1 MLAHQKIALLDSLG
15 RIEAGRAF
23 GPREVNFVGCGA
35 QISVVG
41 GSNFG
46 RFSSLM
52 AYHLACHFLADAS
65 EKPSAHSG
73 AAQIL
78 LLRPVWRINPQ
89 LHAPMESI
97 SSRIAKV
104 SPSLTLAVTAQAKAM
119 IAKGEEVYA
128 LAGGEPEVDTPQF
141 IKDAAIEALQA
152 GKTKYTPAGGIPELR
167 AALSKKF
174 KIDNN
179 LDYAAHQICVTGGA
193 KMACYNAI
201 LAVIEEG
208 DEVII
213 PSPFWVSYP
222 EMVRLAGGVPV
233 IVETQESTGWKMT
246 PEQFEEAM
254 SPATKMVIINTP
266 GNPTGAIYTAAEL
279 LALGEIALGEDIII
293 LSDEIYEKLVYGEAK
308 HVSIAS
314 LSQELYDLTITVNGF
329 SKAYSMTGWRLGYTA
344 APKALAD
351 AIEKIQNHTTS
362 NANSF
367 AQYGALAAL
376 EGDQSFI
383 EDLRG
388 EYDVKRQFMLGRL
401 KAINNIRVVE
411 PQGAFYFFVH
421 TGKTGL
427 KSMNLCDKLLSRY
440 KVAAVPGIAF
450 GYDEGI
456 RLSYCT
462 TLDILNEGLS
472 RFEQF
477 CREH

>member
-1 MLAHQKIALLDSLG
+1 
-15 RIEAGRAF
+15 
-23 GPREVNFVGCGA
+23 
-35 QISVVG
+35 
-41 GSNFG
+41 
-46 RFSSLM
+46 
-52 AYHLACHFLADAS
+52 
-65 EKPSAHSG
+65 
-73 AAQIL
+73 
-78 LLRPVWRINPQ
+78 
-89 LHAPMESI
+89 
-97 SSRIAKV
+97 
-104 SPSLTLAVTAQAKAM
+104 
-119 IAKGEEVYA
+119 
-128 LAGGEPEVDTPQF
+128 
-141 IKDAAIEALQA
+141 
-152 GKTKYTPAGGIPELR
+152 
-167 AALSKKF
+167 
-174 KIDNN
+174 
-179 LDYAAHQICVTGGA
+179 
-193 KMACYNAI
+193 MACYNAI

-308 HVSIAS
+308 HV
-314 LSQELYDLTITVNGF
+314 
-329 SKAYSMTGWRLGYTA
+329 YTA

>member
-1 MLAHQKIALLDSLG
+1 MD
-15 RIEAGRAF
+15 
-23 GPREVNFVGCGA
+23 
-35 QISVVG
+35 
-41 GSNFG
+41 
-46 RFSSLM
+46 
-52 AYHLACHFLADAS
+52 
-65 EKPSAHSG
+65 
-73 AAQIL
+73 
-78 LLRPVWRINPQ
+78 
-89 LHAPMESI
+89 SI

-141 IKDAAIEALQA
+141 IKDAAIDALQA

-167 AALSKKF
+167 EALSEKF
-174 KIDNN
+174 ATDNN
-179 LDYAAHQICVTGGA
+179 VKYAANQICVTGGA

-222 EMVRLAGGVPV
+222 EMVRLAGGIPV
-233 IVETQESTGWKMT
+233 IVETKESTGWKMT

-254 SPATKMVIINTP
+254 TPATKMVIINTP
-266 GNPTGAIYTAAEL
+266 GNPTGAIYTKEEL
-279 LALGEIALGEDIII
+279 LALGEIALTEDIVI
-293 LSDEIYEKLVYGEAK
+293 LSDEIYEKLVYGDNK

-344 APKALAD
+344 APKPLAD

-367 AQYGALAAL
+367 SQYGALAAL
-376 EGDQSFI
+376 QGDQSFI

-388 EYDVKRQFMLGRL
+388 EYDVKRQFMFARL
-401 KAINNIRVVE
+401 KAIPNIRVVE
-411 PQGAFYFFVH
+411 PQGAFYFFVY
-421 TGKTGL
+421 TGNTGL

-462 TLDILNEGLS
+462 TLDILNEGLT

>member
-1 MLAHQKIALLDSLG
+1 
-15 RIEAGRAF
+15 
-23 GPREVNFVGCGA
+23 
-35 QISVVG
+35 
-41 GSNFG
+41 
-46 RFSSLM
+46 
-52 AYHLACHFLADAS
+52 
-65 EKPSAHSG
+65 
-73 AAQIL
+73 
-78 LLRPVWRINPQ
+78 
-89 LHAPMESI
+89 MESI

-141 IKDAAIEALQA
+141 IKDAAIAALQS

-167 AALSKKF
+167 AALSAKF
-174 KIDNN
+174 KTDNN
-179 LDYAAHQICVTGGA
+179 LDYPASQICVTGGA

-222 EMVRLAGGVPV
+222 EMVTLAGGVPV
-233 IVETQESTGWKMT
+233 IVETKESTGWKMT

-254 SPATKMVIINTP
+254 TPATKMVIINTP
-266 GNPTGAIYTAAEL
+266 GNPTGAIYTKEEL
-279 LALGEIALGEDIII
+279 LALGEIALGEDIVI

-344 APKALAD
+344 APKAFAD

-367 AQYGALAAL
+367 SQYGALAAL

-383 EDLRG
+383 EDMRG
-388 EYDVKRQFMLGRL
+388 EYDVKRQFMFARL
-401 KAINNIRVVE
+401 KAINNIRVIE
-411 PQGAFYFFVH
+411 PQGAFYFFVN
-421 TGKTGL
+421 TSKMGL

-462 TLDILNEGLS
+462 TLDILNEGLT

-477 CREH
+477 CHEH

>member
-1 MLAHQKIALLDSLG
+1 
-15 RIEAGRAF
+15 
-23 GPREVNFVGCGA
+23 
-35 QISVVG
+35 
-41 GSNFG
+41 
-46 RFSSLM
+46 
-52 AYHLACHFLADAS
+52 
-65 EKPSAHSG
+65 
-73 AAQIL
+73 
-78 LLRPVWRINPQ
+78 
-89 LHAPMESI
+89 MESI
-97 SSRIAKV
+97 SSRIAQV

-119 IAKGEEVYA
+119 IARGEEVYA

-167 AALSKKF
+167 TALATKF
-174 KIDNN
+174 KTDNG
-179 LDYAAHQICVTGGA
+179 LDYEPNQICVTGGA

-201 LAVIEEG
+201 LAVVEEG

-213 PSPFWVSYP
+213 PSPYWVSYP
-222 EMVRLAGGVPV
+222 EMVKLAGGVPV
-233 IVETQESTGWKMT
+233 IVETKESTGWKMT
-246 PEQFEEAM
+246 PEQFEGAM
-254 SPATKMVIINTP
+254 TPATKMVIINTP
-266 GNPTGAIYTAAEL
+266 GNPTGAVYTKDEL
-279 LALGEIALGEDIII
+279 LALGEIALGEDIVI
-293 LSDEIYEKLVYGEAK
+293 LSDEIYEKLVYGGSK

-314 LSQELYDLTITVNGF
+314 LSQDLYDLTITVNGF

-367 AQYGALAAL
+367 SQYGAVAAL
-376 EGDQSFI
+376 EGDQTFI

-388 EYDVKRQFMLGRL
+388 EYDVKRQFMFERL
-401 KAINNIRVVE
+401 KAINNIRVLE

-421 TGKTGL
+421 TGSMGL

-440 KVAAVPGIAF
+440 KVASVPGIAF
-450 GYDEGI
+450 GFDEGI

-462 TLDILNEGLS
+462 TLDILNEGLT

>member
-1 MLAHQKIALLDSLG
+1 MD
-15 RIEAGRAF
+15 
-23 GPREVNFVGCGA
+23 
-35 QISVVG
+35 
-41 GSNFG
+41 
-46 RFSSLM
+46 
-52 AYHLACHFLADAS
+52 
-65 EKPSAHSG
+65 
-73 AAQIL
+73 
-78 LLRPVWRINPQ
+78 
-89 LHAPMESI
+89 SI

-167 AALSKKF
+167 EALSRKF
-174 KIDNN
+174 ANDNN
-179 LDYAAHQICVTGGA
+179 LNYAANQICVTGGA

-233 IVETQESTGWKMT
+233 IVETKESTGWKMT

-254 SPATKMVIINTP
+254 TPATKMVIINTP
-266 GNPTGAIYTAAEL
+266 GNPTGAIYTAEEL
-279 LALGEIALGEDIII
+279 LALGEIALTEDIII
-293 LSDEIYEKLVYGEAK
+293 LSDEIYEKLVYGESK

-314 LSQELYDLTITVNGF
+314 LSEELYNLTITVNGF

-344 APKALAD
+344 APKALAE

-367 AQYGALAAL
+367 SQYGALAAL
-376 EGDQSFI
+376 TGDQSFI

-388 EYDVKRQFMLGRL
+388 EYDVKRQFMFARL
-401 KAINNIRVVE
+401 KAIQNIRVVE
-411 PQGAFYFFVH
+411 PQGAFYFFVY
-421 TGKTGL
+421 TGAMGL

-450 GYDEGI
+450 GFDEGI

-462 TLDILNEGLS
+462 TLDILNEGLT

>member
-1 MLAHQKIALLDSLG
+1 MD
-15 RIEAGRAF
+15 
-23 GPREVNFVGCGA
+23 
-35 QISVVG
+35 
-41 GSNFG
+41 
-46 RFSSLM
+46 
-52 AYHLACHFLADAS
+52 
-65 EKPSAHSG
+65 
-73 AAQIL
+73 
-78 LLRPVWRINPQ
+78 
-89 LHAPMESI
+89 SI

-104 SPSLTLAVTAQAKAM
+104 SPSLTLAVTAQAKDM

-128 LAGGEPEVDTPQF
+128 LAGGEPDGDTPDF
-141 IKDAAIEALQA
+141 IKEAAIQALRD
-152 GKTKYTPAGGIPELR
+152 GRTKYTPAGGIPELR
-167 AALSKKF
+167 AALSTKLLT
-174 KIDNN
+174 DNQ
-179 LDYAAHQICVTGGA
+179 LTYAPNQICVTGGA

-222 EMVRLAGGVPV
+222 EMVTLAGGVPV
-233 IVETQESTGWKMT
+233 IVETKESTGWKMT

-254 SPATKMVIINTP
+254 TPATKMVILNTP
-266 GNPTGAIYTAAEL
+266 GNPTGAIYTESEL
-279 LALGEIALGEDIII
+279 RALGDIALEEEIVI
-293 LSDEIYEKLVYGEAK
+293 LSDEIYEKLVYGESK

-314 LSQELYDLTITVNGF
+314 LSDELYNLTITVNGF

-344 APKALAD
+344 APKSFAE

-367 AQYGALAAL
+367 SQYGALAAL
-376 EGDQSFI
+376 QGDQSFI
-383 EDLRG
+383 EDMRC
-388 EYDVKRQFMLGRL
+388 EYDVKRQFMFARL
-401 KAINNIRVVE
+401 KAIPNIRVVE
-411 PQGAFYFFVH
+411 PQGAFYFFVY
-421 TGKTGL
+421 TGGMGL

-440 KVAAVPGIAF
+440 KVAAVPGVAF

-462 TLDILNEGLS
+462 TLDVLNEGLT